1 MIKSNKAILF
11 LFSFFMTV
19 NFCTPVFAAFFQLEH
34 GFSET
39 QITSLFAVYSFTVFL
54 FEIPTGLIGDRIG
67 EKKSLIIGALLTC
80 FSSILFIVGNVSL
93 IYIGEIIFGV
103 GSTFYSGP
111 FESLVYKYCEHSK
124 NNLDYENILSK
135 TYSLQWIALCFSFVG
150 CSIFTQHMN
159 IKVPF
164 LATLCA
170 NIVLCIIAIFL
181 PVSRKESDQ
190 NNGIFSIMKGFV
202 CDIGSNKQLRTVC
215 LLDLLCSMILVS
227 AYQLLQTYLLESSVP
242 KSYNGL
248 LYFIA
253 TLLAGCGSFFFE
265 KLQAMLKSSKVVLV
279 MCLLVIS
286 ACFFGLSYVSGI
298 LPVFILVCGYRL
310 IWGITSPMF
319 VSIVNRNIV
328 NDIYRNTAFSVISL
342 GYNLGSSVLL
352 FTFVV
357 MDMRVK
363 YNYIV
368 LSILSI
374 VLLMVCVFSKS
385 LKVSHDVG

>member
-11 LFSFFMTV
+11 LFSFFMAV
-19 NFCTPVFAAFFQLEH
+19 NFSTPVFAAFFQLEH

-39 QITSLFAVYSFTVFL
+39 QITSLFAVYSLTVFL

-67 EKKSLIIGALLTC
+67 EKKSLIIGAFLTC
-80 FSSILFIVGNVSL
+80 VSSILFIVGNVPL
-93 IYIGEIIFGV
+93 IYAGEIIFGV

-124 NNLDYENILSK
+124 NNMDYENILSK
-135 TYSLQWIALCFSFVG
+135 TYSLQWIALGFSFVS
-150 CSIFTQHMN
+150 CSIFTQYMN
-159 IKVPF
+159 IKIPF
-164 LATLCA
+164 LATLGA

-190 NNGIFSIMKGFV
+190 NNSIFFIMKRFV
-202 CDIGSNKQLRTVC
+202 CDIGCNKQLRTVC

-227 AYQLLQTYLLESSVP
+227 GYQLLQTYLLESSVP

-253 TLLAGCGSFFFE
+253 ALFAGCGSFFFE
-265 KLQAMLKSSKVVLV
+265 KLQSILKSSKVVLV

-286 ACFFGLSYVSGI
+286 VCFFGLTYVSGI
-298 LPVFILVCGYRL
+298 LPIFILVCGYRL

-328 NDIYRNTAFSVISL
+328 KDTYRNTAFSMISL

-352 FTFVV
+352 FAFVV
-357 MDMRVK
+357 IDVGVK
-363 YNYIV
+363 YNYIM

-374 VLLMVCVFSKS
+374 ALFVICVFSKS
-385 LKVSHDVG
+385 LKVSYDVE